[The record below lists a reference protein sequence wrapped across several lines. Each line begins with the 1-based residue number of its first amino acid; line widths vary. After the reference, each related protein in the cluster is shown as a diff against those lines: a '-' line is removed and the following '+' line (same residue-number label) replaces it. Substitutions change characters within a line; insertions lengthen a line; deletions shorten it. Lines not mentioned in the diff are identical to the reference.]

1 MSKKLLANWIIAIA
15 DILVLI
21 IVFYISLAIRV
32 NLPQDI
38 FPTVQ
43 DISIKDFG
51 FIIFISF
58 VMLVY
63 ENIYRFRYD
72 FWQDTLNV
80 IKALSISYIL
90 VLAILSLSKIN
101 LEYSRTFIT
110 IYFMTAVLI
119 VPIAKRF
126 TKKALFKGNKFFRI
140 NTLLIGDDIQTQK
153 LAKELKDNWYLG
165 QIPAQETSYDS
176 VIIVSKNLSKNKL
189 NSYIIKYT
197 QNIKDVFIVPYVTQI
212 NFAHS
217 NILELSNIRNNLIQ
231 IENKLLIKSNLFI
244 KNLFDLIVSIIVLPI
259 FLIIHIIISIA
270 IKLDDSGSIFFKQ
283 QRLGKDGKVFE
294 VYKYRTMYQDSDDIL
309 QQYLHNHPQEREYY
323 QKYHKYTNDPRITKI
338 GKFLRSTSLDEL
350 PQILNVLKGEM
361 SLVGPRP
368 YMLDEES
375 LLYSAKHLI
384 LQVKPGI
391 TGLWQVSGRNNL
403 TFQERTELESWY
415 IKNWS
420 LWFDFVIIVK
430 TIKVVFLKVGAR

>member
-1 MSKKLLANWIIAIA
+1 MSKKLLANWIVAIA

-38 FPTVQ
+38 FPTMQ
-43 DISIKDFG
+43 DISIQDFG

-58 VMLVY
+58 IMLVY

-80 IKALSISYIL
+80 IKALLLSYIL

-140 NTLLIGDDIQTQK
+140 STLLIGDDIETQI
-153 LAKELKDNWYLG
+153 LTRELKDNWYLG

-176 VIIVSKNLSKNKL
+176 VIIVSKNLSKDKL
-189 NSYIIKYT
+189 NSYITKYT
-197 QNIKDVFIVPYVTQI
+197 QNIKDVFVVPYVTQI

-309 QQYLHNHPQEREYY
+309 QQYLQNHPQEIEYY

-361 SLVGPRP
+361 SIVGPRP

-375 LLYSAKHLI
+375 LLYSVKDLI

>member
-1 MSKKLLANWIIAIA
+1 MQKNIINIAIA
-15 DILVLI
+15 LFDFFVLNLLFYMTYFI
-21 IVFYISLAIRV
+21 IENLHKEPIFEKLSLI
-32 NLPQDI
+32 DFI
-38 FPTVQ
+38 FV
-43 DISIKDFG
+43 IV
-51 FIIFISF
+51 IIFIL
-58 VMLVY
+58 MIY
-63 ENIYRFRYD
+63 EKIYRFRYD
-72 FWQDTLNV
+72 FWQDTLK
-80 IKALSISYIL
+80 IFKAFFIGYII
-90 VLAILSLSKIN
+90 VSAILFLSKSQF
-101 LEYSRTFIT
+101 LDSRLFIT
-110 IYFMTAVLI
+110 IYFLLGI
-119 VPIAKRF
+119 IILPIAKRIF
-126 TKKALFKGNKFFRI
+126 KKILFKKTHKYRSKTYIVGIPKEKNK
-140 NTLLIGDDIQTQK
+140 LKD
-153 LAKELKDNWYLG
+153 ELKNNWYIG
-165 QIPAQETSYDS
+165 QIYSKDSYDN
-176 VIIVSKNLSKNKL
+176 VFIISQALSIEQL
-189 NSYIIKYT
+189 NSYISQYIQKT
-197 QNIKDVFIVPYVTQI
+197 TEVFVIPFITQI

-217 NILELSNIRNNLIQ
+217 HILEYSNIRYSAIQ

-244 KNLFDLIVSIIVLPI
+244 KNLFDLIVSILLLPI
-259 FLIIHIIISIA
+259 FLIMHIIISIA

-283 QRLGKDGKVFE
+283 KRLGKDGKVFE

-309 QQYLHNHPQEREYY
+309 QQYLQNHPQEIEYY
-323 QKYHKYTNDPRITKI
+323 QKYHKYINDPRITKI

-430 TIKVVFLKVGAR
+430 TIKVVLLKVGAR